1 MDAMGMTAPTS
12 DHIHTLHRSPLIMAP
27 IIHAFYSELK
37 QSPNNILF
45 SYLVLPFVLHE
56 PTSAYLYRLSTRSNW
71 RTMISDKARI
81 SGVHKRIQTLREITN
96 VTVMNLVNA
105 GYLEIDDDLVVKPTA
120 KKFPQLQGVER
131 KVASARKLA
140 GVLEEREP
148 QHIYKSLG
156 IARL

>member
-1 MDAMGMTAPTS
+1 MDVMGMKAPAS
-12 DHIHTLHRSPLIMAP
+12 DHIYTLHRSPLMMAP

-81 SGVHKRIQTLREITN
+81 SGVHKRIQTLREVTN
-96 VTVMNLVNA
+96 VTVMSLVNA
-105 GYLEIDDDLVVKPTA
+105 GYLEVDDDLAVKTTA
-120 KKFPQLQGVER
+120 KKFPQLKGVER

>member
-1 MDAMGMTAPTS
+1 MSAMGMRTPTS
-12 DHIHTLHRSPLIMAP
+12 DHIYTLHRSPLIMAP

-37 QSPNNILF
+37 PSPNNILF
-45 SYLVLPFVLHE
+45 SYLILPFVLHE

-96 VTVMNLVNA
+96 VTVMSLVNA
-105 GYLEIDDDLVVKPTA
+105 GYLEVDDDLIVKPTA
-120 KKFPQLQGVER
+120 KKFPQLEGVER
-131 KVASARKLA
+131 KIASARKLA

-156 IARL
+156 IAHL